1 MRLHASCYNVRVGL
15 RKRICL
21 RFIAADIGASMA
33 PRLENTASTKT
44 LRFSD
49 LVKMF
54 GRPEAV
60 TLWQDPQ
67 ADKPFMRAVQQNRV
81 LTVKQPNVGTQ
92 KDYGIVGF
100 RSEPSAS
107 FLIFPKSLAA
117 APGTKVVGIKY
128 ELLAQPS
135 PAEPISPSERVKRV
149 HAPREQPRTE
159 RPKSIPETVSVPP
172 KIPPPKKFKITIRC
186 NSTVDLIRE
195 VEARTLRAAR
205 AKALEE
211 IARQPVDFSAGQ
223 ITRRPIHTQKVRR

>member
-1 MRLHASCYNVRVGL
+1 
-15 RKRICL
+15 
-21 RFIAADIGASMA
+21 MA

-117 APGTKVVGIKY
+117 AP
-128 ELLAQPS
+128 
-135 PAEPISPSERVKRV
+135 
-149 HAPREQPRTE
+149 
-159 RPKSIPETVSVPP
+159 

-186 NSTVDLIRE
+186 NSTVDLIQE